1 MDRRDFLKTTAALA
15 ALGAVAK
22 AGRLFA
28 APPAK
33 QSGAS
38 KTGAPDM
45 VAVKGGEPAQMFD
58 LGIRELGGMQKFV
71 KKGQTV
77 VIKPNIGWNKT
88 PEYGANTNPDLV
100 RRIIEHCKEAGASKI
115 YVFDTTCSPWNLS
128 YKNSGIADAAEK
140 AGAIVVGGD
149 SAKDKAYLE
158 NNYAEVEI
166 PGAKRLRKMMQH
178 RLIKECDV
186 FINVPV
192 LKHHGG
198 AHMTCCMKNLMGTVS
213 KRTQQYFHGNDLHQC
228 IAECCAYR
236 KPDLNVVDAYR
247 VMTKRG
253 PRGVDLSDVVIMK
266 YQMIGT
272 DPVALDTAA
281 ARLIKFNLNRI
292 GHIRIGESLGIGTTR
307 LNTLNIKRITV

>member
-15 ALGAVAK
+15 ALGVAAK
-22 AGRLFA
+22 AGKLFA
-28 APPAK
+28 ASPAK
-33 QSGAS
+33 QSGAP

-58 LGIRELGGMQKFV
+58 LGIKELGGMQKFV

-77 VIKPNIGWNKT
+77 VIKPNIGWDKA

-100 RRIIEHCKEAGASKI
+100 RRIIEHCKEAGASRI

-166 PGAKRLRKMMQH
+166 PGAKRLKKMMQH
-178 RLIKECDV
+178 RLIRECDV

-192 LKHHGG
+192 LKPSLAG
-198 AHMTCCMKNLMGTVS
+198 
-213 KRTQQYFHGNDLHQC
+213 
-228 IAECCAYR
+228 
-236 KPDLNVVDAYR
+236 
-247 VMTKRG
+247 
-253 PRGVDLSDVVIMK
+253 
-266 YQMIGT
+266 
-272 DPVALDTAA
+272 
-281 ARLIKFNLNRI
+281 RI
-292 GHIRIGESLGIGTTR
+292 
-307 LNTLNIKRITV
+307 